1 MMRESRIKGE
11 SRSPALK
18 MFMGKAGWLEYT
30 TSIMN
35 RNDKEIDV
43 DKQSDTAAGERPID
57 VTTTP
62 RKLLSYVV
70 VAVACYL
77 LGLVIG
83 GGSLNPPEEA
93 AAVKVDEAQLRA
105 VILSVLDERDL
116 AAAED
121 VAPDRFAMVDDDPYL
136 GAEDAPVVIVEFSDF
151 FCSYCKRHFDQT
163 FAPLLEN
170 YGEYIRYVY
179 RDFARLTPESG
190 PAAEAAQC
198 AFEQGKFWEFRAD
211 FFSNQE
217 SLGRELYL
225 ETAIKHEL
233 DIEAFTICLDER
245 RYLDEVEIDGLDG
258 QLAGVRGTPGF
269 FINGQ
274 ILSGAQPYGIFERM
288 TQRELDLAGID
299 YSASG

>member
-1 MMRESRIKGE
+1 
-11 SRSPALK
+11 
-18 MFMGKAGWLEYT
+18 MFMGKYGYLEYT
-30 TSIMN
+30 EDTT
-35 RNDKEIDV
+35 RDDKETNV
-43 DKQSDTAAGERPID
+43 DTQTDSAKGETKIRA
-57 VTTTP
+57 TTTP
-62 RKLLSYVV
+62 RKLLSYAV

-83 GGSLNPPEEA
+83 SGSLNPPEEA
-93 AAVKVDEAQLRA
+93 AAVKLDEAQLRA

-121 VAPDRFAMVDDDPYL
+121 GAPDRFALVDDDPYL

-151 FCSYCKRHFDQT
+151 LCTYCKRHFDQT

-190 PAAEAAQC
+190 PASEAAQC

-217 SLGRELYL
+217 SIGREFYL
-225 ETAIKHEL
+225 ETAAKHEL
-233 DIEAFTICLDER
+233 DIEAFTNCLDER

-274 ILSGAQPYGIFERM
+274 ILSGAQPYSIFERM
-288 TQRELDLAGID
+288 TQRELDMAGID
-299 YSASG
+299 YSAGG

>member
-1 MMRESRIKGE
+1 MQTALWTR
-11 SRSPALK
+11 SRSAL
-18 MFMGKAGWLEYT
+18 
-30 TSIMN
+30 
-35 RNDKEIDV
+35 
-43 DKQSDTAAGERPID
+43 
-57 VTTTP
+57 TTTP

-83 GGSLNPPEEA
+83 SGSLNPPEEA

-198 AFEQGKFWEFRAD
+198 AFEQGKFWEFHAPISSPIKRRSGETSISKPPKQNMNWILKRLPPALMNGAISTRSRSTAWTANWRAC
-211 FFSNQE
+211 
-217 SLGRELYL
+217 
-225 ETAIKHEL
+225 A
-233 DIEAFTICLDER
+233 ER
-245 RYLDEVEIDGLDG
+245 R
-258 QLAGVRGTPGF
+258 
-269 FINGQ
+269 
-274 ILSGAQPYGIFERM
+274 
-288 TQRELDLAGID
+288 
-299 YSASG
+299 ASSSTAKS